1 VPPDP
6 VIETS
11 GLAAGARRVRLR
23 WGRGPRVGWLVA
35 APVIVLALVLC
46 ALLVLSLVWPA
57 IAAPRMLI
65 FAHHGD
71 LDHWPENTLEGIVAA
86 SETAIDGVEFDV
98 QRSADGTW
106 WLLHDPVLDS
116 STEET
121 GVPSTLTDEE
131 LASLTI
137 DGGVGFAG
145 QTGLHL
151 PRFDEVLGALADYRG
166 LVMVD
171 VKDSDAAATASV
183 ARILVDTGRPD
194 SFVIC
199 RSVEAA
205 TAVKQVDPGFITVV
219 LTNET
224 WHPDVDATLLD
235 AAGGVWWPR
244 TAWADAGGLVGMYAN
259 TRDIAQS
266 EIPLLENGRRWG
278 VSFVITNHIDEALEW
293 AGR

>member
-1 VPPDP
+1 VLPDP
-6 VIETS
+6 LSEH
-11 GLAAGARRVRLR
+11 AGGAGWVTRRTLH
-23 WGRGPRVGWLVA
+23 WGRGPRVGWVVA
-35 APVIVLALVLC
+35 TPVVVLAVVLC

-71 LDHWPENTLEGIVAA
+71 LEHWPENTLEGIVVA
-86 SETAIDGVEFDV
+86 SATAIDGVEFDV
-98 QRSADGTW
+98 QRSAEGTW
-106 WLLHDPVLDS
+106 WLLHDPVLDA
-116 STEET
+116 STQET

-131 LASLTI
+131 LASLII
-137 DGGVGFAG
+137 DGGPGFAG
-145 QTGLHL
+145 HTGLHL
-151 PRFDEVLGALADYRG
+151 PRLHDVLTALADYRG
-166 LVMVD
+166 LLMVD
-171 VKDSDAAATASV
+171 VKDSDEGATASV
-183 ARILVDTGRPD
+183 ARILVDMGRPD

-205 TAVKQVDPGFITVV
+205 TAVKRVDPRLTTVV

-224 WHPDVDATLLD
+224 WHPYVDATLLD

-244 TAWADAGGLVGMYAN
+244 TAWADAGGVVGMYVN

-266 EIPLLENGRRWG
+266 EIPLLENGRRWA